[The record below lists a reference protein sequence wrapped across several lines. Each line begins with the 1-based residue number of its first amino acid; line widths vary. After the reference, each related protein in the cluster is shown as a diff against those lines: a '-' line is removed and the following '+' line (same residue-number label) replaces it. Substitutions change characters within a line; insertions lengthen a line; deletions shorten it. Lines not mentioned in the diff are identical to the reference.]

1 MVMRDN
7 FIAFPSGIKSKH
19 GFRVIRGFKTAF
31 RITSVADRTD
41 FEALRLQGGGV
52 RLQHNALLR

>member
-1 MVMRDN
+1 MRDN
-7 FIAFPSGIKSKH
+7 FIAFPSGIKPKH

-41 FEALRLQGGGV
+41 FEALHLYKEVVLGC
-52 RLQHNALLR
+52 NIMPY